1 MDDYSQRD
9 IIGVPRADVWL
20 AWGMSSLA
28 AGLWLLNRDDPFLL
42 TLWGV
47 GLVIIGLALV
57 ILGLGLLL
65 RIWR

>member
-1 MDDYSQRD
+1 MDDNPARES
-9 IIGVPRADVWL
+9 IGVPRADTWI
-20 AWGMSSLA
+20 ASGMSSLA
-28 AGLWLLNRDDPFLL
+28 AGLWLLDRGDPFLL

-47 GLVIIGLALV
+47 GLSIVGIVAV